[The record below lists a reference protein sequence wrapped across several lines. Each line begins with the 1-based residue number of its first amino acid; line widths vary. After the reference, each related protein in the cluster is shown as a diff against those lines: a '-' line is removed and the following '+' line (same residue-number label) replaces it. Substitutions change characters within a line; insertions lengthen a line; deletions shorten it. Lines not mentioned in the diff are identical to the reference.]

1 MYLRNLEIVAK
12 FVAESFLLLHYHI
25 MRKLFLCGAAAL
37 LAAGILYSCKA
48 NKSDATADQQ
58 AESPYE
64 IVTYVWNGGD
74 VMPAPTLITTINYAF
89 ANVND
94 TRDGVKINNEDRFKD
109 IIALKEVN
117 PDLKVLLCIGGNC
130 ESGLSEMAADSLK
143 RESLALD
150 CARIVKEYG
159 IDGIDFDWEFPGAV
173 GGTPDDYDNFLKV
186 LKAVRAALPEDKMLT
201 LAAGGDL
208 AGMDVNNV
216 AAFLDQL
223 DYVNVMA
230 YDLGGQAPWHH
241 TALYRSPNTGWRS
254 VEEVV
259 EDYVAHGVP
268 YEKMMLG
275 LGFYGRGDDNYYTG
289 WTDTKTAVP
298 YDDLTE
304 QWDSIACVP
313 YIADANGAL
322 VLGYENP
329 RSIEIKCDYLKDK
342 GFRGAMCWRTELDT
356 DSLDLARTVAR
367 CLMHYNK

>member
-1 MYLRNLEIVAK
+1 MYICIKIFFYV
-12 FVAESFLLLHYHI
+12 HYHI
-25 MRKLFLCGAAAL
+25 MKKILLCGVTAL
-37 LAAGILYSCKA
+37 LAAGILYSCKT
-48 NKSDATADQQ
+48 NKNEEAAAQETEKS
-58 AESPYE
+58 YE
-64 IVTYVWNGGD
+64 VVAYVWNGGD
-74 VMPAPTLITTINYAF
+74 LLPDPSLITTINYAF

-94 TRDGVKINNEDRFKD
+94 TRDGVMINNEDRFKD
-109 IIALKEVN
+109 IIALKKIN
-117 PDLKVLLCIGGNC
+117 PELKVLLCIGGNC
-130 ESGLSEMAADSLK
+130 ESGLTEMAADSLK
-143 RESLALD
+143 REALAAD
-150 CARIVKEYG
+150 CARIVEEYG
-159 IDGIDFDWEFPGAV
+159 IDGIDFDWEFHGGV
-173 GGTPDDYDNFLKV
+173 GGTPDDYNNFLKV
-186 LKAVRAALPEDKMLT
+186 LKSVRANLPEGKLLT

-216 AAFLDQL
+216 PAFVDQL

-259 EDYVAHGVP
+259 EDYVNHGVP

-275 LGFYGRGDDNYYTG
+275 LGFYGRGDDHYYTG
-289 WTDTKTAVP
+289 WTNTKSAVP

-329 RSIEIKCDYLKDK
+329 RSIEIKCDYLKEK

-367 CLMHYNK
+367 CLLGSEK

>member
-1 MYLRNLEIVAK
+1 MA
-12 FVAESFLLLHYHI
+12 
-25 MRKLFLCGAAAL
+25 
-37 LAAGILYSCKA
+37 
-48 NKSDATADQQ
+48 
-58 AESPYE
+58 
-64 IVTYVWNGGD
+64 YVWNGGD
-74 VMPAPTLITTINYAF
+74 LLPDPSLITTINYAF

-94 TRDGVKINNEDRFKD
+94 TRDGVMINNEDRFKD
-109 IIALKEVN
+109 IIALKKIN
-117 PDLKVLLCIGGNC
+117 PELKVLLCIGGNC
-130 ESGLSEMAADSLK
+130 ESGLTEMAADSLK
-143 RESLALD
+143 REALAAD
-150 CARIVKEYG
+150 CARIVEEYG
-159 IDGIDFDWEFPGAV
+159 IDGIDFDWEFPGGV
-173 GGTPDDYDNFLKV
+173 GGTPDDYNNFLKV
-186 LKAVRAALPEDKMLT
+186 LKSVRANLPEGKLLT

-216 AAFLDQL
+216 PAFVDQL

-254 VEEVV
+254 VEAVV
-259 EDYVAHGVP
+259 EDYVNHGVP

-275 LGFYGRGDDNYYTG
+275 LGFYGRGDDHYYTG
-289 WTDTKTAVP
+289 WTNTKSAVP

-329 RSIEIKCDYLKDK
+329 RSIEIKCDYLKEK

-367 CLMHYNK
+367 CLLGSEK